1 MKVRKIAPL
10 CQVCLYVI
18 NVGGVNVWLR
28 AVTVGIAVMNNG
40 NNTFRTKWLHNNSAI
55 WPGLNTI
62 TIQQLTLR
70 LSTDGVP
77 PDGTPVI
84 VFSVLDG
91 VWIVASILLFVGSLV
106 FIVIC
111 LGFIIIF
118 RDKKYS
124 VQPF

>member
-1 MKVRKIAPL
+1 M
-10 CQVCLYVI
+10 CLYVI

-91 VWIVASILLFVGSLV
+91 VLD
-106 FIVIC
+106 C
-111 LGFIIIF
+111 C
-118 RDKKYS
+118 
-124 VQPF
+124 